1 MNSKIKYGVA
11 CVVMNPKG
19 QIILLKRSSDK
30 KYFPNKWLFV
40 SAGPLSAK
48 NDKKQIA
55 LREIKDELGVD
66 GKIIRVGKVYEVFL
80 EGENWRIAT
89 FLGKVKTSQVKLNK
103 EHTESRWILPGEL
116 DNFDTPL
123 IAKEIADSFFNPN

>member
-1 MNSKIKYGVA
+1 MSEKVNYGIT

-19 QIILLKRSSDK
+19 QIILLKRSPDK
-30 KYFPNKWLFV
+30 KYFPNKWFFV

-48 NDKKQIA
+48 SDKKQIV

-66 GKIIRVGKVYEVFL
+66 GEIIKKGKVYKVFL
-80 EGENWRIAT
+80 EEQNWRIAT

-103 EHTESRWILPGEL
+103 EHTESRWILLREL
-116 DNFDTPL
+116 NNFDIPP
-123 IAKEIADSFFNPN
+123 IAKEIADSFFNSN